1 MKKILHIA
9 IAGPFTEGMSYQDN
23 ILPELNSKNNEVLL
37 IVPCYKYKKG
47 KLVKTKEEAKYLNA
61 NLQVIRKEYSH
72 IINDYISEKIRKVKN
87 LYEII
92 DKFSPNIILFHGT
105 TAYELLTVV
114 KYKKNNPSVKLY
126 VDSHEDFN
134 NSARNIISKT
144 FLHKLFYKRILQK
157 SLNEID
163 KILYI
168 SEETKYFL
176 ENLYEV
182 PQNKLEFYPLGGIVI
197 DKKNK
202 NFIRNKIRKE
212 LEISDEEIL
221 MIHSGKMNRE
231 KKTYELL
238 QAFYKLNSKKIT
250 LIIIG
255 NIDDERIKIK
265 ETSKIKYL
273 GWKNSEKLRE
283 YIIASDIYLQP
294 GSQSATSQI
303 AVCSGLP
310 LMLYPHPSY
319 KKLMQGNVFWVSNS
333 LEILETLKKIEET
346 PRLLLEMSRISIEY
360 AREIFD
366 YEKLAKRVEE

>member
-134 NSARNIISKT
+134 NSARNIISKV

-176 ENLYEV
+176 ENLYKV

-197 DKKNK
+197 DKENK

-212 LEISDEEIL
+212 LGISDEEIL

-255 NIDDERIKIK
+255 NIDDERIEIK

-319 KKLMQGNVFWVSNS
+319 KKLMKGNVFWVSNS
-333 LEILETLKKIEET
+333 LEILEKLKKIEET
-346 PRLLLEMSRISIEY
+346 PRLLLEMSRISLEY

-366 YEKLAKRVEE
+366 YEKLAKRIEE